1 MTVTQ
6 RPRLSP
12 EQRRE
17 RASLAARTR
26 HRPDD
31 PNLDTDRCRF
41 AVDRLADHIRDVVES
56 APAPTAEQIERLRG
70 LLPPRRP
77 Q

>member
-1 MTVTQ
+1 MT
-6 RPRLSP
+6 P

-26 HRPDD
+26 HRGPDD
-31 PNLDTDRCRF
+31 PSVDDDRRRF
-41 AVDRLADHIRDVVES
+41 AVDRLADHIREVVES

-70 LLPPRRP
+70 LLPSLHRP
-77 Q
+77 L